1 MPSKYDPELKAKAV
15 RPVREHREEYETEW
29 AAIRAVS
36 SRLGMTAETLR
47 KWVRQAEVDDGQ
59 AAGMTTRESQELRE
73 LRKKNRELEETIE
86 ILKAA
91 TSFFVRASDRD
102 AVDLCVHCRALCS
115 VRDRSDLPGAHRARV
130 QDRSENV
137 LRMAATGAVKTG
149 PVGHDDHRD
158 PGRLL
163 RA

>member
-15 RPVREHREEYETEW
+15 RLVRDHREDYETEW
-29 AAIRAVS
+29 AAIRVVS
-36 SRLGMTAETLR
+36 SRLGMSAETLR

-91 TSFFVRASDRD
+91 TSFFVRASDPR
-102 AVDLCVHCRALCS
+102 
-115 VRDRSDLPGAHRARV
+115 HR
-130 QDRSENV
+130 
-137 LRMAATGAVKTG
+137 
-149 PVGHDDHRD
+149 
-158 PGRLL
+158 
-163 RA
+163 

>member
-15 RPVREHREEYETEW
+15 GLVREHREDYETEW

-73 LRKKNRELEETIE
+73 LRKKNRELEETIV
-86 ILKAA
+86 ILGGVDCLAA
-91 TSFFVRASDRD
+91 
-102 AVDLCVHCRALCS
+102 
-115 VRDRSDLPGAHRARV
+115 
-130 QDRSENV
+130 
-137 LRMAATGAVKTG
+137 
-149 PVGHDDHRD
+149 
-158 PGRLL
+158 
-163 RA
+163 